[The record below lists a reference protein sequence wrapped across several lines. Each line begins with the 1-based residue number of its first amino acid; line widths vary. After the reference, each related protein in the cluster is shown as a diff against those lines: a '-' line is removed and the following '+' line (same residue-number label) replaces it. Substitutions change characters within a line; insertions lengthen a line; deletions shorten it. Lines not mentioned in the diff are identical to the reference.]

1 MLVNNR
7 WVRATGDLQ
16 QKPISIQY
24 REEWEVAKESGQ
36 YPICVQIAWYA
47 HGIDDSSG
55 FPSADEQAQILVFH
69 ERLQSELEADDHAV
83 IGMVIAHSGV
93 NQWIIY
99 AVDVSAVEAGLNRIP
114 TEQGLY
120 PIEVVADSDH
130 DWNTFTQVFQAI
142 QP

>member
-7 WVRATGDLQ
+7 WVRSTGDLQ

-24 REEWEVAKESGQ
+24 REDWAIAKDSGD
-36 YPICVQIAWYA
+36 YSICVQVAWYA
-47 HGIDDSSG
+47 HGVDDSSG

-69 ERLQSELEADDHAV
+69 ERLQAELERDEDAIV
-83 IGMVIAHSGV
+83 TMVIAHSGV

-99 AVDVSAVEAGLNRIP
+99 ASDVALVEAALNRIP

-120 PIEVVADSDH
+120 PIEVVADEDG
-130 DWNTFTQVFQAI
+130 DWKTFTQVFQAI
-142 QP
+142 QQ